1 MRTYKQLLL
10 ANQAWANELTDE
22 RADFFAQQVAGQCP
36 EFLWIGSSDS
46 RVSPEQMTQTPPG
59 DMLLHRNMANL
70 VKADDHNLM
79 AVIEYAVTTL
89 QVRHVIVCGHYGCV
103 GIEAA
108 LAGTATGAMAEW
120 LGSARDVYE
129 AHRDEIDAQA
139 GDEAR
144 ANRLVEVNV
153 RDQLLNLARTAPVQ
167 QAFAAGRE
175 LYLHGWVYDIRDGLI
190 TPMMEI
196 DGSTPLDAVPRPER
210 VLRTTEE
217 RIAAGDEVLVAATG
231 K

>member
-10 ANQAWANELTDE
+10 ANQAWATELTDE
-22 RADFFAQQVAGQCP
+22 RADFFAQQTAGQCP

-70 VKADDHNLM
+70 VKHDDHNLM
-79 AVIEYAVTTL
+79 ALIEYAITTL
-89 QVRHVIVCGHYGCV
+89 QVTHVIICGHYGCV
-103 GIEAA
+103 GIQAA
-108 LAGTATGAMAEW
+108 LAGTATGAMADW
-120 LGSARDVYE
+120 LGAARDVYE
-129 AHRDEIDAQA
+129 AHRDEIDAQQ

-144 ANRLVEVNV
+144 ASRLVEINV
-153 RDQLLNLARTAPVQ
+153 RDQLVNLARTAPVQ
-167 QAFAAGRE
+167 QAFSEGRE

-196 DGSTPLDAVPRPER
+196 DASTPLDAVPRPER
-210 VLRTTEE
+210 VLLTTEE
-217 RIAAGDEVLVAATG
+217 RIAAGDEALVPA